1 MISSLL
7 EDQSDQPI
15 IEEDPDDFAEEQALV
30 AR

>member
-1 MISSLL
+1 MISSLI

-15 IEEDPDDFAEEQALV
+15 VEEDPEEFAEEQALV